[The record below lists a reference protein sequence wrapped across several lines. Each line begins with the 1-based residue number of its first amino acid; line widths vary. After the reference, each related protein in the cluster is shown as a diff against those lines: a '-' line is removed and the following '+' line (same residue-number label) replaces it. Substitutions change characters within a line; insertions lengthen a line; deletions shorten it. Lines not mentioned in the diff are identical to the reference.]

1 MNSYPDLTNLL
12 FYFLE
17 SKIALDRLQSF
28 LKQPVQ
34 PDYRQIITDTPKKS
48 ITIKGTFNWHG
59 AIPMLAPRFRNSRV
73 KVLTVAEMNKQSG
86 ALRKLDLKVRAGEIV
101 AVVGGVGSGKTSLLQ
116 AMLGQMKLMDGSVKV
131 KGITAY
137 VSQQSW
143 LMSDTIRNNILFGL
157 PYDRER
163 YLRVLELC
171 QLLPDLA
178 GFPALDQTE
187 VGEKGVS
194 LSGGQRQRFALA
206 RAVYADSGMFRSTTL
221 SRILLY

>member
-1 MNSYPDLTNLL
+1 M
-12 FYFLE
+12 
-17 SKIALDRLQSF
+17 RQSE
-28 LKQPVQ
+28 Q
-34 PDYRQIITDTPKKS
+34 PDYRQIVADTPTKS
-48 ITIKGTFNWHG
+48 ITIKGRFNWHG
-59 AIPMLAPRFRNSRV
+59 AIPILSPRLRNSRV

-86 ALRKLDLKVRAGEIV
+86 ALRKIDLKVKAGEIV
-101 AVVGGVGSGKTSLLQ
+101 AVVGGVGSGKSSLLQ
-116 AMLGQMKLMDGSVKV
+116 AMLGQMKLMEGLVKV
-131 KGITAY
+131 KGTTAY

-157 PYDRER
+157 PYDKER
-163 YLRVLELC
+163 YVRVLELC

-206 RAVYADSGMFRSTTL
+206 RAVYANSGK
-221 SRILLY
+221 